1 MKQFIIILA
10 LFSALLAGCSEQK
23 FEPKKV
29 NIDTREIPAQESWI
43 STIVFTDSGRTKAII
58 YTNHLRMFTQS
69 QETFL
74 DDSLHVD
81 FFDRFQKRSTTLTAK
96 RGKVDDRLK
105 NLFAYQDVVAKND
118 SGVTLLT
125 EEVPTILQMTNKTV
139 SFVLG
144 CHGNAA
150 NTRIERIGKSEIDN
164 ATFTTEVDGRFG
176 PPVRKLLEA
185 ATPPSGQNERQ
196 DG

>member
-125 EEVPTILQMTNKTV
+125 EELMW
-139 SFVLG
+139 
-144 CHGNAA
+144 
-150 NTRIERIGKSEIDN
+150 DN
-164 ATFTTEVDGRFG
+164 AKQQITTDKFVTII
-176 PPVRKLLEA
+176 
-185 ATPPSGQNERQ
+185 TPTEKIQGYGFESDQFIRNYIIHRPTYVTNGSSFNK
-196 DG
+196 